1 MSAFLDSTA
10 KQIERRLAELRT
22 EISKLEAARAAL
34 DAEAPGSQRRQRR
47 ASPTSPASRR
57 RRASSSG
64 TSPGNGSASSSAP
77 RRRSGARATRVLEL
91 VHERPG
97 VTISDLAQAMK
108 IYPSYLYRVLPR
120 LAGDGRVRREG
131 RGWHPSS

>member
-1 MSAFLDSTA
+1 VTAFLDSTA

-22 EISKLEAARAAL
+22 EISKLEAARTAL
-34 DAEAPGSQRRQRR
+34 GAEEPGSQRRQRR
-47 ASPTSPASRR
+47 TSPTSPASRR
-57 RRASSSG
+57 RGASSSRTPTG
-64 TSPGNGSASSSAP
+64 TGSAGSSAS

-108 IYPSYLYRVLPR
+108 IQPSYLYRVLPR
-120 LAGDGRVRREG
+120 LASDGRVRREG
-131 RGWHPSS
+131 RGWHPAT